1 MGFFILKDFKTFH
14 YVKAFFELKRE
25 MIDLKSLDNFRK
37 IGDPLADQ
45 FVDIHFSNSEKKSE
59 LYLGIQS
66 LRKNSDWALF
76 IKSFPDASWFDQEF
90 SKSSVPDVRQI
101 KSAVQFYKS
110 KELYISQL
118 LGLLSLPYCYAAADG
133 AKVLYQTERMYKDV
147 NKRLEETGAFVADI
161 MSKNAFSEDGKGK
174 VQLFKVRLMH
184 AVSRHY
190 ILKGNWDLKL
200 GYPINQEDM
209 LGTNLSFS
217 LIVIRGL
224 RKMGFD
230 ISYEQQM
237 AYINYWS
244 WIGELLG
251 IQPALLPNDGKEAHN
266 IEEAISKRQ
275 FKSSEEGKQ
284 LTKSLLECFYKL
296 NTSQAIK
303 NNEIPAF
310 MRFLLGD
317 AVSTILDLPPGSF
330 PASKKI
336 MLKFKTALNP

>member
-1 MGFFILKDFKTFH
+1 
-14 YVKAFFELKRE
+14 
-25 MIDLKSLDNFRK
+25 MIDFKSLDNFRTV
-37 IGDPLADQ
+37 GDPPADQ
-45 FVDIHFSNSEKKSE
+45 FAETHFSDSEKKKK
-59 LYLGIQS
+59 LYLALKSIN
-66 LRKNSDWALF
+66 KNSDWELF
-76 IKSFPDASWFDQEF
+76 IKAFPDAVWFDQEF
-90 SKSSVPDVRQI
+90 SKASAPEIKQI
-101 KSAVQFYKS
+101 KSAVQFYQS

-147 NKRLEETGAFVADI
+147 NKRLEETGAFVTDL
-161 MSKNAFSEDGKGK
+161 MSKNAFDQDGRGK

-184 AVSRHY
+184 AASRYY

-230 ISYEQQM
+230 INYEQQM
-237 AYINYWS
+237 AYIKYWS

-251 IQPALLPNDGKEAHN
+251 IQPELLPKDGKEAHDL
-266 IEEAISKRQ
+266 EEMICKRQ
-275 FKSSEEGKQ
+275 FKSSEEGRQ
-284 LTKSLLECFYKL
+284 LTNSLLECFYKL
-296 NTSQAIK
+296 NTSQEIK

-317 AVSTILDLPPGSF
+317 EVADILDIPSGTF
-330 PASKKI
+330 PTSKKI
-336 MLKFKTALNP
+336 LLKLKTALNP